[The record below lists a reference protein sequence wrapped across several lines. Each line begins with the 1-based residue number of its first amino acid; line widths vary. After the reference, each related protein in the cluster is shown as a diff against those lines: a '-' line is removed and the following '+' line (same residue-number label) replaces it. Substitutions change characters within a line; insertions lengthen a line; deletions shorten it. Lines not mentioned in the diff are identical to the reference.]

1 MEDVK
6 IKLTISWLFIAISM
20 TANTILYFT
29 VPGIIDEVMTGK
41 IVGMQTEPELILVMA
56 VAYFWIP
63 LVMALLSVTLKDKIN
78 YWINII
84 FGAFYTVFVLFELLM
99 NVTTVAYPYVI
110 LLDTSAIIVAIMI
123 VRNAWKWKSQL
134 IS

>member
-41 IVGMQTEPELILVMA
+41 IVGMQTIPELILVMA
-56 VAYFWIP
+56 IAYFWIP
-63 LVMALLSVTLKDKIN
+63 LVLALLSVTLKDKIN

-84 FGAFYTVFVLFELLM
+84 FGTFYAVFVLFELIM

-110 LLDTSAIIVAIMI
+110 LLDSSVIIVAIMI
-123 VRNAWKWKSQL
+123 VWYSWKRKNQL
-134 IS
+134 IN

>member
-6 IKLTISWLFIAISM
+6 IKLTVSWLFIAISM

-29 VPGIIDEVMTGK
+29 VPGIIDEIMTGK
-41 IVGMQTEPELILVMA
+41 IVGMQTIPELILVMA
-56 VAYFWIP
+56 VTYFWIP

-78 YWINII
+78 YWLNII
-84 FGAFYTVFVLFELLM
+84 FGAFFAVFVLFELIM

-110 LLDTSAIIVAIMI
+110 LLDTSVIIVAIMI
-123 VRNAWKWKSQL
+123 VRHAWKWKRSVN
-134 IS
+134 

>member
-6 IKLTISWLFIAISM
+6 IKLTVSWLFIAISM

-41 IVGMQTEPELILVMA
+41 IVGMQTIPELILVMA
-56 VAYFWIP
+56 IAYFWIP
-63 LVMALLSVTLKDKIN
+63 LVLALLSVTLKDKIN

-84 FGAFYTVFVLFELLM
+84 FGTFYAVFVLFELIM
-99 NVTTVAYPYVI
+99 NITTVAYPYVI
-110 LLDTSAIIVAIMI
+110 LLDSSVIIVAIMI
-123 VRNAWKWKSQL
+123 VWYSWKRKNQL
-134 IS
+134 IN

>member
-1 MEDVK
+1 MEDIK

>member
-41 IVGMQTEPELILVMA
+41 IVGMQTIPELILIMA
-56 VAYFWIP
+56 IAYFWIP
-63 LVMALLSVTLKDKIN
+63 LVLALLSVTLKDKIN

-84 FGAFYTVFVLFELLM
+84 FGTFYAVFVLFELIM
-99 NVTTVAYPYVI
+99 NITTVAYPYVI
-110 LLDTSAIIVAIMI
+110 LLDSSVIIVAIMI
-123 VRNAWKWKSQL
+123 VWYSWKRKNQL
-134 IS
+134 IN

>member
-41 IVGMQTEPELILVMA
+41 IVGMQTIPELILVMA
-56 VAYFWIP
+56 IAYFWIP
-63 LVMALLSVTLKDKIN
+63 LVLALLSVTLKDKIN

-84 FGAFYTVFVLFELLM
+84 FGTFYAVFVLFELIM
-99 NVTTVAYPYVI
+99 NITTVAYPYVI
-110 LLDTSAIIVAIMI
+110 LLDSSVIIVAIMI
-123 VRNAWKWKSQL
+123 AWYSWKRKNQL
-134 IS
+134 IN

>member
-6 IKLTISWLFIAISM
+6 IKLTTSWLFIAISM

-41 IVGMQTEPELILVMA
+41 IVGMQTIPELILVMA
-56 VAYFWIP
+56 IAYFWIP
-63 LVMALLSVTLKDKIN
+63 LVLALLSVTLKDKIN

-84 FGAFYTVFVLFELLM
+84 FGTFYAVFVLFELIM

-110 LLDTSAIIVAIMI
+110 LLDSSVIIVAIMI
-123 VRNAWKWKSQL
+123 VWYSWKRKNQL
-134 IS
+134 IN

>member
-41 IVGMQTEPELILVMA
+41 IVGMQTIPELILVMA
-56 VAYFWIP
+56 IAYFWIP
-63 LVMALLSVTLKDKIN
+63 LVLALLSVTLKDKIN

-84 FGAFYTVFVLFELLM
+84 FGTFYAVFVLFELIM

-110 LLDTSAIIVAIMI
+110 LLDTSVIIVAIMI
-123 VRNAWKWKSQL
+123 VWHAWKWKNQL

>member
-6 IKLTISWLFIAISM
+6 IKLTVSWLFIALSM

-29 VPGIIDEVMTGK
+29 VPGIIEEIMTGK
-41 IVGMQTEPELILVMA
+41 IVGMQTIPELILVMA

-63 LVMALLSVTLKDKIN
+63 LVMALLSVTLKDKMN

-110 LLDTSAIIVAIMI
+110 LLDSSVIIVAIMI
-123 VRNAWKWKSQL
+123 VRHAWKWKRVL
-134 IS
+134 MN

>member
-41 IVGMQTEPELILVMA
+41 IVGMQTIPELILVMA
-56 VAYFWIP
+56 IAYFWIP
-63 LVMALLSVTLKDKIN
+63 LVLALLSVTLKDKIN

-84 FGAFYTVFVLFELLM
+84 FGTFYAVFVLFELIM
-99 NVTTVAYPYVI
+99 NITTVAYPYVI
-110 LLDTSAIIVAIMI
+110 LLDSSVIIVAIMI
-123 VRNAWKWKSQL
+123 VWYSWKRKNQL
-134 IS
+134 IN

>member
-29 VPGIIDEVMTGK
+29 VPGIIDEIMTGK
-41 IVGMQTEPELILVMA
+41 IVGIQTEPELILVMA

-63 LVMALLSVTLKDKIN
+63 LVMTLLSVTLKDKIN

-110 LLDTSAIIVAIMI
+110 LLDTSVIIVAIMI

-134 IS
+134 IN